1 MSPSSDYYTATM
13 ARLYAEQGYLRKAAE
28 IYRHLLAQHPADSDL
43 SAALET
49 VERQMALA
57 STPTRKELE
66 LLMRE
71 WIDLLKQKKLRERDR

>member
-28 IYRHLLAQHPADSDL
+28 IYRHLLAQRPADGEL
-43 SAALET
+43 RAALEA
-49 VERQMALA
+49 VEHQMAFA
-57 STPTRKELE
+57 STPTRKDLE

-71 WIDLLKQKKLRERDR
+71 WIELLKQKKLRERNR